1 MPVRI
6 RDDGTKA
13 VVIAVIMSR
22 EKADEKDTRMKP
34 KLDGEGNPV
43 IDDKTK
49 QHVLEPDP
57 MTEEER
63 TNWYLQHAENELR
76 DARTAMAVPTDKLNE
91 EKAAEV
97 AKVNER
103 YTRMAANRPTRVDNI
118 D

>member
-1 MPVRI
+1 MPVKI
-6 RDDGTKA
+6 RDDGENDVIIA
-13 VVIAVIMSR
+13 VVMPRA
-22 EKADEKDTRMKP
+22 KADEKDTRMKP
-34 KLDGEGNPV
+34 KLDGKGKPI

-63 TNWYLQHAENELR
+63 THLYLQYAENELR
-76 DARTAMAVPTDKLNE
+76 DARTAMAIPTDKLNE